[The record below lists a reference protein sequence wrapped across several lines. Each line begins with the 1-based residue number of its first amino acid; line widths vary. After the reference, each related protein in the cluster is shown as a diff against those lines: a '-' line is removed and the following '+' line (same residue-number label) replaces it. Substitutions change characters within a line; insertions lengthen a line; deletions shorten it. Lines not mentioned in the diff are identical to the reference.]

1 MPQKP
6 KLKLMVC
13 STVIGFKPE
22 LNQICGSLKGYGYTV
37 LNSHYGT
44 IRSRPGQS
52 TEDACLEAVENC
64 DLVFAIMRTR
74 YGSGITEKE
83 ICRAIALGKP
93 IWCVADH
100 EIGLYRQLLK
110 QFLYEYDPV
119 SGLPVARKLIPF
131 RKTSVL
137 ENLQIID
144 LYNLYIQDHLPAAER
159 RNNWVQTYQGLDE
172 ILRYL
177 ETNLKD
183 VSAVRQDIQSL
194 NP

>member
-1 MPQKP
+1 MPRKR
-6 KLKLMVC
+6 KLNLMVC
-13 STVIGFKPE
+13 STVIGFQSE

-93 IWCVADH
+93 IWCVADRSKP
-100 EIGLYRQLLK
+100 GA
-110 QFLYEYDPV
+110 P
-119 SGLPVARKLIPF
+119 
-131 RKTSVL
+131 
-137 ENLQIID
+137 
-144 LYNLYIQDHLPAAER
+144 
-159 RNNWVQTYQGLDE
+159 
-172 ILRYL
+172 
-177 ETNLKD
+177 
-183 VSAVRQDIQSL
+183 
-194 NP
+194 